1 MQRNLGFLITKL
13 NKRTKTTPKGKNKQ
27 AGRRLEHSQTF
38 NSHDMDTRKTT
49 DQNRTADTRRLY
61 RETNEGNEGDT
72 AGATE
77 TMISNKMGGDRQST
91 WEHMAPN
98 KQQAMCSTHRDTG
111 GQPGHTSRT
120 VTQVFILLTQ
130 NLLVCTY
137 LNNA

>member
-1 MQRNLGFLITKL
+1 MVGGPNPSSAESSSWLIRSVRRDEVEDSNAEEFRVLITKL

-49 DQNRTADTRRLY
+49 DQHRTADTRRLY

-77 TMISNKMGGDRQST
+77 TMIK
-91 WEHMAPN
+91 
-98 KQQAMCSTHRDTG
+98 
-111 GQPGHTSRT
+111 
-120 VTQVFILLTQ
+120 
-130 NLLVCTY
+130 
-137 LNNA
+137 